1 MESRAKV
8 KEMFNSK
15 KRLALIPFA
24 LLVAMVS
31 LTSCAQPPEASCEF
45 NKIDESLTVSKE
57 ISIVLAPT
65 NGFINFDDVLS
76 DALPQFQQV
85 FNERKNASVSIVL
98 ADGSAEIESSSL
110 VNVEE
115 SGYSQTDVD
124 EAVQD
129 ALLEAEKVYRCA
141 VGLDGNSIPV
151 SDESDLLLAIQ
162 KASSAFEQTGSER
175 HIFVLSNGLSTAGQ
189 VDFKVDGMPSANSF
203 KSLVDQ
209 YDAGGALSDLGGSL
223 ITWIGMGQTD
233 NEHQEQLGNQ
243 SIEGLVGFW
252 TEIVTRS
259 NGVAKSIKAGNVTY
273 GLPVAGSIPVAAIKP
288 SDLKVCINEQL
299 GEDQGLV
306 FKGNRTEFENDSV
319 ARASIQSIAD
329 KILDSECTGK
339 LTITGYVASNV
350 DKSEFDGVGD
360 IELSQRRADVVKNLL
375 VEFGVSAEVEAIG
388 AGWGEI
394 PDWDESGKF
403 NDELGKANRIVKITQ
418 E

>member
-1 MESRAKV
+1 MESRVKV
-8 KEMFNSK
+8 KEMSNSK
-15 KRLALIPFA
+15 NRLALMPLV
-24 LLVAMVS
+24 LLMVMGS

-45 NKIDESLTVSKE
+45 SKIDESLKVSKE

-65 NGFINFDDVLS
+65 NGFINFDDALS

-129 ALLEAEKVYRCA
+129 ALLEAEKVYGCA
-141 VGLDGNSIPV
+141 VGLEGNSIPV
-151 SDESDLLLAIQ
+151 SNESDLLLAIQ

-175 HIFVLSNGLSTAGQ
+175 HIFVLSNGISTAGQ
-189 VDFKVDGMPSANSF
+189 IDFKVDGMPSANSS

-209 YDAGGALSDLGGSL
+209 YEAGGALSDLGGSMV
-223 ITWIGMGQTD
+223 TWIGMGQTD
-233 NEHQEQLGNQ
+233 NEHQKQLGNQ

-252 TEIVTRS
+252 TEIVSRS

-273 GLPVAGSIPVAAIKP
+273 GLPVAGSIPVASIKP
-288 SDLKVCINEQL
+288 SDLKVCISEQI
-299 GEDQGLV
+299 GEDQGLI
-306 FKGNRTEFENDSV
+306 FNGNRTDFENDSV
-319 ARASIQSIAD
+319 ARESIQRIANQIIVSKCAG
-329 KILDSECTGK
+329 KI
-339 LTITGYVASNV
+339 TITGYVASNI
-350 DKSEFDGVGD
+350 DKSTFDGVGD
-360 IELSQRRADVVKNLL
+360 VSLSQRRAEVVKSLL
-375 VEFGVSAEVEAIG
+375 VEFGVTAEIEVIG
-388 AGWGEI
+388 SGWGKI

-403 NDELGKANRIVKITQ
+403 DDELGKANRIVKITQ